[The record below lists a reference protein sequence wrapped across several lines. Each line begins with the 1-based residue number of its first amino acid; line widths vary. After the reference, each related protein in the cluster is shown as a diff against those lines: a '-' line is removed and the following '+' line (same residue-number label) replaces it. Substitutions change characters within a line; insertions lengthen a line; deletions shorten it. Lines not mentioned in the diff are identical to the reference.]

1 MTAQLLA
8 SELSNL
14 IQESKRKHNDLRQ
27 VPRPP
32 FLLSFLSC
40 LSRLLVVGFPIPVFF
55 TDTSQAAEKSLDEL
69 KSLKTTTEAQI
80 GSGRAPLCPL
90 TWGQPQ
96 GIFLS

>member
-27 VPRPP
+27 VPR
-32 FLLSFLSC
+32 LLFLS
-40 LSRLLVVGFPIPVFF
+40 LPSFFSSLLVAGVSNSCVF

-80 GSGRAPLCPL
+80 GSGRATLSPL
-90 TWGQPQ
+90 TLGQPQ

>member
-1 MTAQLLA
+1 MICDRYLALLFF
-8 SELSNL
+8 
-14 IQESKRKHNDLRQ
+14 
-27 VPRPP
+27 
-32 FLLSFLSC
+32 FLFSPVSPAFWWW
-40 LSRLLVVGFPIPVFF
+40 GFPIPVFF
-55 TDTSQAAEKSLDEL
+55 ADTSQAAEKSLDEL